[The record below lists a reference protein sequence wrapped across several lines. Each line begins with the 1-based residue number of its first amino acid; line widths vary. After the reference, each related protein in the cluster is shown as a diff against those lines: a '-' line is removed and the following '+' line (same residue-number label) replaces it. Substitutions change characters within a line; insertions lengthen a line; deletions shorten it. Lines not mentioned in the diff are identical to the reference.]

1 MSRSFRWRPWVYG
14 FLVILALSAGIWQL
28 LSYWEARHADLQQEL
43 ETLRLDLRR
52 ESVERHR
59 TEEQVRRIQ
68 DLYGWIDSQLTEQ
81 GEGLSQVLRQSLQR
95 RDTALQEIRNLL
107 TEMDAH
113 LQELAQ
119 RVSAM
124 DAARMDFETQV
135 AAALD
140 ALGRNVETQHQA
152 LVELESSVDRLV
164 GQLAGQTDQTT
175 RGLANLRKEWDTQL
189 KQVSS
194 ELEKIARASA
204 ANQSW
209 AQAEVQR
216 IDRRMDDLNH
226 RLRQL
231 ETQRNSQ

>member
-1 MSRSFRWRPWVYG
+1 MSRSFGWRPWVYG
-14 FLVILALSAGIWQL
+14 FLVILALSAGIWWL
-28 LSYWEARHADLQQEL
+28 LSYWEARQADLRQEL

-59 TEEQVRRIQ
+59 TEEQVQRIQ

-81 GEGLSQVLRQSLQR
+81 GEGFSQVLRQSLQR
-95 RDTALQEIRNLL
+95 RDTALQEIRNLV

-124 DAARMDFETQV
+124 DAARIDFETQV

-164 GQLAGQTDQTT
+164 GQLASQTDQTT
-175 RGLANLRKEWDTQL
+175 RGLANLCKEWDTQL

-231 ETQRNSQ
+231 EAQRNSQ